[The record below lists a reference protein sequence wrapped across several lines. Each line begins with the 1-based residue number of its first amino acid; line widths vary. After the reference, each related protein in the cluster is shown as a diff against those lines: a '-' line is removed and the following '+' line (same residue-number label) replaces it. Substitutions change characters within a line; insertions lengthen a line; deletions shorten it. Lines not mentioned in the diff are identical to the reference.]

1 MRRIWI
7 DLRATLRQLRNSLG
21 FTVVAIAILALGI
34 GATTAIYTLLD
45 QALLRSLPVRNPDR
59 LVQLNGSGAWNGASI
74 AYGGDGS
81 NYFSYP
87 MYLNLREQNKV
98 FSGVLATTLAD
109 VGLVWRSQPEEAS
122 AELVSGNYFDV
133 LGVQPALGRLL
144 LPSDNRVKNGSP
156 VAVLSFA
163 YWQRR
168 FGADPRVLGQTI
180 GINGEPFTIV
190 GVAPPGFHSVLGGRT
205 PALFVPM
212 MMKPEVEPAR
222 GNREDLTNFQSRWLN
237 IIARLKPGIS
247 RTQAQAGI
255 QPLWH
260 ALRAAELQKNTN
272 HSARF
277 RVSFLD
283 KSYLT
288 LENGS
293 RGFAPNLHGMR
304 MPLLIVMFMAALVLL
319 MACANVAS
327 LMLVRAAGRVR
338 EMSVRY
344 ALGAKR
350 SQIVQQLLME
360 GLLLGLA
367 GGALGLWI
375 APRAATLL
383 ERRILD
389 QTTGELPFSTHPD
402 LRILAFTLVLSI
414 AVSLLFSLAPAL
426 QFWHPDVSPVLKQQ
440 APTVSGGSLQLQRAA
455 VCVQIGLSVL
465 LLVAAGLFVRTLY
478 NLKSVNVGFST
489 DHLIEFRIDPRMAG
503 YAPDAVTPLY
513 RRMLNTLRGLPG
525 VRAVGA
531 TDDPELAN
539 DNHGSNITIAGYTAK
554 ESEDMSVEY
563 ANVSPGFF
571 SALGVPLLAGRTFTD
586 ADDAA
591 GAKVAVVNEKFAR
604 HYFGDPR
611 KALGHSFAFG
621 AGNNV
626 KRDIQIVGIVGNMK
640 HDSVDDAKILR
651 SVFIPYA
658 QADYLWGMEFYVRT
672 WQAPD
677 AAMAMIRKSM
687 HGLDSKLVLTS
698 LETMGAQINDDLDT
712 QRTVALLAISFGI
725 LALLISA
732 VGLYA
737 VLAYATA
744 QRTREIG
751 LRMALG
757 ASRGS
762 IARMVLTDVLRLVA
776 MSIAV
781 ALPASWL
788 MTHWVRGQLYGVSG
802 YDPLTMAAVV
812 AAVVAIALLA
822 AILPA
827 RRAVGVDPMTALR
840 YE

>member
-7 DLRATLRQLRNSLG
+7 DLRGTLRQLKNSPG
-21 FTVVAIAILALGI
+21 FSLVAVAILALGI

-45 QALLRSLPVRNPDR
+45 QALLSSLPVRNPDR
-59 LVQLNGSGAWNGASI
+59 LVQLNGSGAWNGNTDG
-74 AYGGDGS
+74 YGGDRS

-87 MYLNLREQNKV
+87 MYLNLRKQNKV
-98 FSGVLATTLAD
+98 FSGVLAATPTH
-109 VGLVWRSQPEEAS
+109 VGLVWQNQPEAVS

-144 LPSDNRVKNGSP
+144 LPSDNRVKDGSP
-156 VAVLSFA
+156 VVVLSFG

-168 FGADPRVLGQTI
+168 FGADPRVLNQTV
-180 GINGEPFTIV
+180 GINGHPFTIV
-190 GVAPPGFHSVLGGRT
+190 GVAAPGFHSVLGGRT
-205 PALFVPM
+205 PAIFAPM
-212 MMKPEVEPAR
+212 MMKPEVEPGQRDA
-222 GNREDLTNFQSRWLN
+222 LTDIQSRWLN

-260 ALRAAELQKNTN
+260 SLRAAEFQRGTN

-277 RVSFLD
+277 RIGFVD

-288 LENGS
+288 LEDGS
-293 RGFAPNLHGMR
+293 KGFSPELGDIR

-338 EMSVRY
+338 EISVRY
-344 ALGAKR
+344 ALGAKQ

-360 GLLLGLA
+360 GLFLGLA
-367 GGALGLWI
+367 GGGLGLWM
-375 APRAATLL
+375 APRVAMLL

-402 LRILAFTLVLSI
+402 LRILGFTLAISI
-414 AVSLLFSLAPAL
+414 TVSLLFSLAPAL
-426 QFWHPDVSPVLKQQ
+426 QFWRPDVTPVLKQQ
-440 APTVSGGSLQLQRAA
+440 APTVSGGSLRLQRAA
-455 VCVQIGLSVL
+455 VSVQIGLSVL

-478 NLKSVNVGFST
+478 NLKSINVGFST
-489 DHLIEFRIDPRMAG
+489 DHLIEFRVNPQMAG
-503 YAPDAVTPLY
+503 YAPDAVAPLY
-513 RRMLNTLRGLPG
+513 QRMLATLRGLPG
-525 VRAVGA
+525 VRAVGS
-531 TDDPELAN
+531 TDDPELAH
-539 DNHGSNITIAGYTAK
+539 DNNSTNVTIAGYKAT
-554 ESEDMSVEY
+554 ETEDMVVEQ
-563 ANVSPGFF
+563 ADVSPGFF
-571 SALGVPLLAGRTFTD
+571 SALQMPVLAGRTFTN
-586 ADDAA
+586 ADNAA
-591 GAKVAVVNEKFAR
+591 GAKVAIVNESFAQ

-611 KALGHSFAFG
+611 SALGHSFGFG
-621 AGNNV
+621 GGNDV
-626 KRDIQIVGIVGNMK
+626 KTDIQIVGIVGNAK
-640 HDSVDDAKILR
+640 HSSVDDAKIRR
-651 SVFIPYA
+651 SVFIPYP
-658 QADYLWGMEFYVRT
+658 QADQLGGMEFYVRT

-677 AAMAMIRKSM
+677 AAIAMIRKSM
-687 HGLDSKLVLTS
+687 HDLDSKLVLTH

-725 LALLISA
+725 LALFIAA

-757 ASRGS
+757 ASRAS

-776 MSIAV
+776 ISIVV
-781 ALPASWL
+781 ALPAAWL

-802 YDPLTMAAVV
+802 HDPLTMLAVV
-812 AAVVAIALLA
+812 AAVAAIALLA

-827 RRAVGVDPMTALR
+827 RRAIGVDPMTALR